1 MSVSKCHGSKTLI
14 LHMSQKYK
22 HWLVSLVKWLQKYLI
37 DPILWISFNWTS
49 LNGPKTK
56 SGMMH
61 PSKKFPSENL

>member
-14 LHMSQKYK
+14 SHMSQKYK
-22 HWLVSLVKWLQKYLI
+22 HWFVTLLNWLQKYLI

-49 LNGPKTK
+49 LRGPKTK

-61 PSKKFPSENL
+61 LCENFPLENL